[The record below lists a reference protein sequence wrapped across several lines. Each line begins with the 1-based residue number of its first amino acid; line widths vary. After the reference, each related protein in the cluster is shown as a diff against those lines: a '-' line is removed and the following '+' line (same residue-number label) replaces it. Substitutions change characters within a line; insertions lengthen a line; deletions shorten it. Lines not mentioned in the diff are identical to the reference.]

1 MAAPNYITNAY
12 VLEWAPP
19 NIGVVHHF
27 QATSLA
33 AAQSVA
39 QIVATMFQ
47 RIVRLR
53 ATGAGNTY
61 TYSPGAQGGSVTVP
75 AGIGD

>member
-1 MAAPNYITNAY
+1 MADPIVNGY

-19 NIGVVHHF
+19 NTGVVHHF
-27 QATSLA
+27 QAANLS
-33 AAQSVA
+33 AAQSAA

-53 ATGAGNTY
+53 ATGLGNTY